1 MGMSKE
7 EFVRRYMADIK
18 RKQRNKER
26 LFYNYKYDV
35 IKDSKAKYHKKFYR

>member
-7 EFVRRYMADIK
+7 EFVRRY
-18 RKQRNKER
+18 KER

-35 IKDSKAKYHKKFYR
+35 IKESKAKYHKKFYR